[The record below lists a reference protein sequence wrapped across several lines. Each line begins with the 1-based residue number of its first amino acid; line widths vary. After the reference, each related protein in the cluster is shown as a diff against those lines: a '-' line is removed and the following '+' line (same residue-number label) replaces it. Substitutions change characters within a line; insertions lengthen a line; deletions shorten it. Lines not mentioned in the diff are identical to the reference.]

1 MSLYYFDASAL
12 VKYYI
17 IEPGSMWVREII
29 DRFDLDTGEWVNTV
43 SIAEVSLVE
52 VPSALAVLARTGRIR
67 QRDRDREYRHFVSDA
82 VHRYSTIPVT
92 TADFE
97 VAAELT
103 QQHPLKAYDAV
114 QLAVALRYRQ
124 VLARYGLALTF
135 CQWRRAITGRSRG
148 RRTDGG

>member
-12 VKYYI
+12 VKYYV

-29 DRFDLDTGEWVNTV
+29 DRFDLDTGEWVNMV

-52 VPSALAVLARTGRIR
+52 VPAALAVLARTGRIR
-67 QRDRDREYRHFVSDA
+67 QRDRDREYRHFMSDA

-103 QQHPLKAYDAV
+103 QQHPLKATMQCNWPSPYA
-114 QLAVALRYRQ
+114 
-124 VLARYGLALTF
+124 
-135 CQWRRAITGRSRG
+135 TGRCWPV
-148 RRTDGG
+148 TN